1 MSGSRRPRSV
11 RLLLATAGSFATAT
25 SSLRLVEALAS
36 LAWRDKPHRML
47 KQLELGQV
55 AGADVAV
62 AEATF
67 AQAQATLSPLQK
79 QLAVQRDLLTA
90 LIGRL
95 PSQEPA
101 ERFELA
107 TLPSYR
113 HPGPQACDRTDP

>member
-1 MSGSRRPRSV
+1 
-11 RLLLATAGSFATAT
+11 
-25 SSLRLVEALAS
+25 
-36 LAWRDKPHRML
+36 
-47 KQLELGQV
+47 
-55 AGADVAV
+55 VAV
-62 AEATF
+62 AEATL

-101 ERFELA
+101 ERFEFA

-113 HPGPQACDRTDP
+113 HPSPQRVIAPIPYPRNPLITPPSGNS